1 MSEEPFLELTPN
13 VMLDSDVVTGERL
26 SADEMIRYLP
36 GDFAV
41 KVYGRNWL
49 NPTNIRRHLTPTQLV
64 EYKQYMECVL
74 CRRPCAGLCRP
85 ARPSNTSEQ
94 SS

>member
-1 MSEEPFLELTPN
+1 MSDEPFLELTPN
-13 VMLDSDVVTGERL
+13 VMLDTDIVTGERL

-64 EYKQYMECVL
+64 EYTQYMECVR
-74 CRRPCAGLCRP
+74 CKRPCAGLC
-85 ARPSNTSEQ
+85 ASTT
-94 SS
+94 